1 MSIISVS
8 EKLGVPKYK
17 QIVSSIEDGLSSG
30 LLKKGDKLPS
40 INSIRN
46 KFDLS
51 RDTVLMAFNE
61 LKMRGIV
68 ESISGKGY
76 YVKSE
81 DIGVKQKIFLLFDE
95 LNAFKEEL
103 YYAFLQELDDD
114 IQVDI
119 FFHHFSFNVFQKHI
133 YDSIGNYNYYVV
145 MPANLPDTHLVLD
158 KLPEDKVYLLDQ
170 TSKEL
175 AHFPSVHQNFEE
187 TIFSNLKDA
196 FHLIEKYEKIT
207 LLFSDIKQPKGV
219 ISGFQKFEKSVDF
232 PCDIIDSLKYR
243 DIKKGE
249 VYVVLD
255 DRDLIF
261 LIKKIKEQNYK
272 VGEDVGIISYND
284 TLLKEVVENGIT
296 TISTDFKTMGK
307 RLAQMLAN
315 NEKLNVENPNTLII
329 RNSL

>member
-8 EKLGVPKYK
+8 KKLGTPKYK
-17 QIVSSIEDGLSSG
+17 QIITSIEDGLTSG
-30 LLKKGDKLPS
+30 VLKKGDKLPS

-46 KFDLS
+46 KFNLS

-68 ESISGKGY
+68 ESVSGKGY

-81 DIGVKQKIFLLFDE
+81 DIGVKQKVFLLFDE
-95 LNAFKEEL
+95 LNAFKEDL
-103 YYAFLQELDDD
+103 YNAFLQELDDD

-119 FFHHFSFNVFQKHI
+119 FFHHFSFDVFQKHI
-133 YDSIGNYNYYVV
+133 YDSIGNYNYYVI
-145 MPANLPDTHLVLD
+145 MPANLSQTHIVLD
-158 KLPEDKVYLLDQ
+158 KLPEDRVYILDQ
-170 TSKEL
+170 TSEAL
-175 AHFPSVHQNFEE
+175 MHFPSVHQNFEE
-187 TIFSNLKDA
+187 TIFSNLNSA
-196 FHLIEKYEKIT
+196 FYLIKEYEKIT
-207 LLFSDIKQPKGV
+207 LLFSDEKQPKGM

-232 PCDIIDSLKYR
+232 SCDIIDSLEYR
-243 DIKKGE
+243 DIQKGE

-272 VGEDVGIISYND
+272 VGEDVGIISYNE

-296 TISTDFKTMGK
+296 TISTDFKAMGK

-315 NEKLNVENPNTLII
+315 NEKTNVENPNTLIV
-329 RNSL
+329 RKSL